1 MVKLSIL
8 YDHMRWEEKALYE
21 ACRKRNIEFSMI
33 NAKNLSLELTSDDKP
48 ENIGDI
54 VLQRCVEYFCGLYLT
69 AIIENY
75 GIRVINSFKTLEICG
90 NKLLNTLIFKKHN
103 IPTPR
108 TFVAFDI
115 DSALEA
121 FEKIGYPAILKPI
134 IGSWGRLVSLI
145 NDRTSAIVA
154 LEHREMMF
162 PLYHVYYIQ
171 EMIKRPPR
179 DIRAFVIGDD
189 VPVAIYRINENDW
202 RTNTAR
208 GGRVERCPVT
218 SEIRELALKAAEAVG
233 GGVFGVDMMERDS
246 EYIVHEIN
254 GTVEFKNTVPATGV
268 DIPGMIIDYAIKE
281 AKK

>member
-1 MVKLSIL
+1 
-8 YDHMRWEEKALYE
+8 MRWEEKALYE

-179 DIRAFVIGDD
+179 DIRVFVIGDD

-218 SEIRELALKAAEAVG
+218 SEIRELALRAAEAVG
-233 GGVFGVDMMERDS
+233 GGVFGVDMMERDG